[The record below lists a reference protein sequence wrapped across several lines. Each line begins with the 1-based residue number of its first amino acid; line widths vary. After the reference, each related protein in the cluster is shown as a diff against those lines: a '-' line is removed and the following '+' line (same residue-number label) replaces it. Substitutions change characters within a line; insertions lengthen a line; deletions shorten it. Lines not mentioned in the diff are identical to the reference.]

1 MPLLTGSIFHKF
13 THLPHYFQ
21 KHVSRRLE
29 ELYISVAILD
39 FALAAV
45 ALFEPVYLY
54 QLGYSLQH
62 ILLFFMLAYVAYFFL
77 LPLGG
82 KSVARYGPERNIAIS
97 TIMLIGY
104 YAGLLVTKS
113 YTMMFWVTP
122 LLLAMQKTFYWPAY
136 HVDFIRTSD
145 QGERG
150 KEFSALW
157 SLSTIMNI
165 MGPLVGGIV
174 IVSFGFNVLFIGVI
188 ATIVLS
194 NIPMFIQPAQYSRQT
209 LSYWP
214 TLLQPF
220 RRFHLKTTLAYLGFG
235 EEFVMQFIWPVFFIL
250 VVNNYIKFGGLAA
263 LATLVTALVTLYIG
277 KVVDKQQTRR
287 ALSWGTW
294 VTALV
299 WLTRPFL
306 RLAPSVFL
314 SDTLGRIAKNTTFVP
329 ITATTYERALRER
342 NVIPRA
348 VFYEQGF
355 ALAKS
360 FAPALIIVLSLVM
373 PTFTAAFVLA
383 GAMSLLYL
391 LL

>member
-1 MPLLTGSIFHKF
+1 MSIFHKF

-29 ELYISVAILD
+29 ELYLSVAILD

-62 ILLFFMLAYVAYFFL
+62 ILLFFLLTYVAYFFL

-82 KSVARYGPERNIAIS
+82 KSVARFGPERNIALS
-97 TIMLIGY
+97 TILLVGY
-104 YAGLLVTKS
+104 YTGLLLTKS
-113 YTMMFWVTP
+113 YGTMFWVTP
-122 LLLAMQKTFYWPAY
+122 FILAFQKTFYWPAY

-157 SLSTIMNI
+157 SLSTIMNVI
-165 MGPLVGGIV
+165 GPLVGGLI
-174 IVSFGFNVLFIGVI
+174 IVSFGFTVLFLGVIGV
-188 ATIVLS
+188 IVLS
-194 NIPMFIQPAQYSRQT
+194 NIPLFVEPIITRPES
-209 LSYWP
+209 LSYWS
-214 TLLQPF
+214 TLKQPF
-220 RRFHLKTTLAYLGFG
+220 TRQHIKSTLAYLGFG
-235 EEFVMQFIWPVFFIL
+235 EEYVMQFIWPIFFIL
-250 VVNNYIKFGGLAA
+250 IVHNYIKLGGLAA
-263 LATLVTALVTLYIG
+263 LATMVTAVVTLYIG
-277 KVVDKQQTRR
+277 KIVDKHQTRR
-287 ALSWGTW
+287 ALTWGTI
-294 VTALV
+294 VTAVV

-306 RLAPSVFL
+306 RLAPAVFL
-314 SDTLGRIAKNTTFVP
+314 SDTIGRIAKNTTFVP
-329 ITATTYERALRER
+329 MTAITYERALREKT
-342 NVIPRA
+342 VVSRA
-348 VFYEQGF
+348 IFYEQGF

-360 FAPALIIVLSLVM
+360 VAPAVIIILSLVM

-383 GAMSLLYL
+383 GAVSLLYL